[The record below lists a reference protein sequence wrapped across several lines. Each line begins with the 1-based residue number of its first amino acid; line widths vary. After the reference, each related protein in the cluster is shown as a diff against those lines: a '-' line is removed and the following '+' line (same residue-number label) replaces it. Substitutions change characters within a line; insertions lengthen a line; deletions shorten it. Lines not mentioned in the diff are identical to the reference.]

1 MGPSVTSQN
10 SPETT
15 DSRSSGQASLARRVT
30 AEALGTA
37 FLLIA
42 VVGSGIMAD
51 RLSSGNVGLTLLA
64 NSIATGV
71 ALVALIVTFGPI
83 SGAHIN
89 PAVTLAVASQKGLS
103 WRDAGAYVAAQFAG
117 AFAGVAAANAM
128 FGEPVFAASATVR
141 EGGGQLLGEFIATFG
156 LLAVIWSAVRRRPEA
171 VAMVVGCYITGA
183 YWFTSSTSFANPAVT
198 LARALTNTFTGI
210 RPSDVPGFLVAELL
224 GAAAAT
230 ILFGWLVPALPKR
243 AQSVV
248 VPRGVEKS
256 HSGE

>member
-1 MGPSVTSQN
+1 MLHPA
-10 SPETT
+10 
-15 DSRSSGQASLARRVT
+15 GQQSLARRLV
-30 AEALGTA
+30 AEGLGTA

-51 RLSSGNVGLTLLA
+51 RLFSGNVGLTLLA
-64 NSIATGV
+64 NSMATGV
-71 ALVALIVTFGPI
+71 TLVALIVAFGPV

-103 WRDAGAYVAAQFAG
+103 WRDAGAYVGAQIAG
-117 AFAGVAAANAM
+117 AFVGVAAANAM

-141 EGGGQLLGEFIATFG
+141 QGGGQLLGEFIATFG
-156 LLAVIWSAVRRRPEA
+156 LLAVIWSATRRRPEA

-198 LARALTNTFTGI
+198 LARALTNTFSGI

-230 ILFGWLVPALPKR
+230 ILLGWLVPTLPER
-243 AQSVV
+243 APSVV
-248 VPRGVEKS
+248 VPRGVEET
-256 HSGE
+256 HSEEST